1 MTGMDQISVR
11 KLDYD
16 VGLSHITLAKL
27 PYADNAVKISST
39 LFETTEIFKLHPFL
53 PGVIVLDGDT
63 CIGMI
68 SRDKCF
74 ETLGRPF
81 GVELYLKHPLSN
93 FIKAVS
99 IQALILPEKTPIRE
113 AVNKALQRSTSELYD
128 PIIVSCSRR
137 KEYRLIDMRT
147 LLKAQSEILAD
158 LVIEVEKLS
167 ILDPLTGLLNRRGF
181 FSQSLKCVE
190 HARTNELD
198 IAVLLVD
205 IDHFKNVNDIYGHQI
220 GDIVLQNVAMEFM
233 RTIRET
239 DITGRFGGEEFMGML
254 SDVSEEEAFAIADR
268 FRNRIESLVIQTDFY
283 NISVTVS
290 VGVCHINSQSTGI
303 ESLFSRAD
311 KALYEAKVN
320 GRNRVVLWKNSS
332 LYSHQC
338 PPPASTSGSIE
349 IYSDHRLQVYD
360 DTVESWARALEMR
373 DHETKGHAERV
384 VTLSVR
390 MAELLGLN
398 HEDCENIRRGA
409 LLHDIGKIAIPD
421 SILFKQGK
429 LSPEEWEIMKQH
441 PVYAYN
447 FIAPVK
453 VLSRLLDIPY
463 CHHEHWDGSGY
474 PRGLSGKN
482 IPISARIFTLV
493 DVWDA
498 LTSDRCYRP
507 AWTHES
513 ALEYIKEQS
522 GQLFDPELVPI
533 FTGMI
538 IQDPVLQITYPQPEL
553 IQE

>member
-1 MTGMDQISVR
+1 MTGMDQLIVR

-16 VGLSHITLAKL
+16 ARLPHITLAKL
-27 PYADNAVKISST
+27 PYADNTVKITST
-39 LFETTEIFKLHPFL
+39 LFETTEIFRLHPYL

-63 CIGMI
+63 CLGMI
-68 SRDKCF
+68 SRDKCY

-81 GVELYLKHPLSN
+81 GVELYLKHPLTN

-113 AVNKALQRSTSELYD
+113 AVNKALQRVTSELYD
-128 PIIVSCSRR
+128 PIIVSCSRS

-181 FSQSLKCVE
+181 FSNSMKCVE
-190 HARTNELD
+190 HARNNNLN
-198 IAVLLVD
+198 IAVMLVD

-220 GDIVLQNVAMEFM
+220 GDIVLQNVAKEFM
-233 RTIRET
+233 NAIRET

-254 SDVSEEEAFAIADR
+254 SDVSEDEAFVIADR
-268 FRNRIESLVIQTDFY
+268 FRSRIESLVIQTDFY

-338 PPPASTSGSIE
+338 PTPSSTTGIVELHSANQ
-349 IYSDHRLQVYD
+349 LQVYD

-373 DHETKGHAERV
+373 DHETKGHAQRV

-390 MAELLGLN
+390 MAELLGLS

-421 SILFKQGK
+421 NILFKQGK

-447 FIAPVK
+447 FISPVK

-474 PRGLSGKN
+474 PRGLSGKD
-482 IPISARIFTLV
+482 IPLSARIFTLV

-507 AWTHES
+507 AWSQEC
-513 ALEYIKEQS
+513 ALDYIKEQS

-533 FTGMI
+533 FVGMVL
-538 IQDPVLQITYPQPEL
+538 QDPIPQITYPVPQL